1 MAEDLS
7 GNLANYK
14 LQLQQV
20 EAALTTNPDNEDLL
34 KLKSDLQEVIT
45 LTKELVDSQE
55 RSALTQADSDDD
67 DDDDEVSGDTAAA
80 GTSSNDEAAA
90 RAWLASDVTWKQ
102 GDKCRAIWSEN
113 HQYYLATVDEIL
125 DDGSCSV
132 IFDKYGTTEVTQ
144 VSLLRPWD
152 EVDDTNA
159 AEKKPK
165 TKKDLSIAQREWK
178 KKKAQKKAQRLKQM
192 EDEREQDKNKWLQFN
207 TKVFSKTSKGRVRKS
222 IFATPD
228 STSGRVGIGTCGVS
242 GRPMTKFT
250 YMEKWKK

>member
-1 MAEDLS
+1 MAEDLA

-20 EAALTTNPDNEDLL
+20 EAALTTDADNEDLL
-34 KLKSDLQEVIT
+34 KLKNDLQEVIT
-45 LTKELVDSQE
+45 LTKELVDSQA
-55 RSALTQADSDDD
+55 RSELNDADSDDD
-67 DDDDEVSGDTAAA
+67 DDQVSSGPAAA
-80 GTSSNDEAAA
+80 GTSSHDDDAA
-90 RAWLASDVTWKQ
+90 RAWLASDVTWKP

-144 VSLLRPWD
+144 VTLLRPWD
-152 EVDDTNA
+152 EAEEAQV

-178 KKKAQKKAQRLKQM
+178 KRKAQKKAQRLKQM

-207 TKVFSKTSKGRVRKS
+207 TKVFAKTSKGRVRKS